1 MVDYYAVLR
10 RKIRDASEDP
20 AKMREVVYE
29 AARLALRRQVYAQRP
44 PLGIVETERHM
55 SELEA
60 AIARLEAE
68 AADLGRLVNREPA
81 EAPADCE
88 ASWPI
93 RSAPA
98 ESEEDAA
105 FSTVGDPQIRDPPLA
120 ESADQ
125 AGSGELRLPNRARR
139 SSYLVNPLDFVNPEV
154 TSRVQPTPRPGARMV
169 MSGLRVT
176 FQLAV
181 AALAVAAFYVAM
193 WGRNSSVQT
202 AGEMQPATGQTS
214 SAQPASQ
221 AGKTADGISAV
232 AAAPLATTPA
242 EAALPF
248 PRPAVYGVYAIVDSQ
263 LIELEEVQATPV
275 DPRTPNQ
282 LQIVKPGRI
291 VSAPAKL
298 AFVVFRRDLVA
309 TAPVS
314 VRIAARI
321 AHSMNFD
328 STGKAV
334 VMTPAT
340 DTWLIRDQGYD
351 LRVSPLRDSAEMVML
366 RPENSEFSFPP
377 GRYEL
382 MLGGQAYDF
391 VVAGEVTDPAHCVEG
406 VATVRGPVFY
416 ECKPVL

>member
-1 MVDYYAVLR
+1 VKLLPPAPQQAVVR
-10 RKIRDASEDP
+10 RVAHQSVLEFVR
-20 AKMREVVYE
+20 R
-29 AARLALRRQVYAQRP
+29 LRRQLHAHRP
-44 PLGIVETERHM
+44 PLSTVETESHI
-55 SELEA
+55 SEFED
-60 AIARLEAE
+60 AITRLEAE

-169 MSGLRVT
+169 MSGLKVT

-221 AGKTADGISAV
+221 AGKTADGFRRS
-232 AAAPLATTPA
+232 PLHRSPPRRLKRH
-242 EAALPF
+242 LPF

-275 DPRTPNQ
+275 DPRTPTNCRSSSRAASSVPCKAR
-282 LQIVKPGRI
+282 LWC
-291 VSAPAKL
+291 
-298 AFVVFRRDLVA
+298 FVA
-309 TAPVS
+309 TS
-314 VRIAARI
+314 SRQRHLGRIAARI

-328 STGKAV
+328 
-334 VMTPAT
+334 
-340 DTWLIRDQGYD
+340 
-351 LRVSPLRDSAEMVML
+351 
-366 RPENSEFSFPP
+366 RPE
-377 GRYEL
+377 R
-382 MLGGQAYDF
+382 
-391 VVAGEVTDPAHCVEG
+391 
-406 VATVRGPVFY
+406 RW
-416 ECKPVL
+416 

>member
-1 MVDYYAVLR
+1 
-10 RKIRDASEDP
+10 
-20 AKMREVVYE
+20 
-29 AARLALRRQVYAQRP
+29 
-44 PLGIVETERHM
+44 
-55 SELEA
+55 
-60 AIARLEAE
+60 
-68 AADLGRLVNREPA
+68 
-81 EAPADCE
+81 
-88 ASWPI
+88 
-93 RSAPA
+93 
-98 ESEEDAA
+98 
-105 FSTVGDPQIRDPPLA
+105 
-120 ESADQ
+120 
-125 AGSGELRLPNRARR
+125 
-139 SSYLVNPLDFVNPEV
+139 
-154 TSRVQPTPRPGARMV
+154 MV
-169 MSGLRVT
+169 MSGLKVT

-202 AGEMQPATGQTS
+202 AGEMQPAAGRTS
-214 SAQPASQ
+214 SARPASQ

-232 AAAPLATTPA
+232 ATAPLATAPA

-248 PRPAVYGVYAIVDSQ
+248 PRPAVYGVYAIVDNQ

-309 TAPVS
+309 NAPVS

-328 STGKAV
+328 STGRAV

-406 VATVRGPVFY
+406 VATVRGPAFY